1 MIRRTLM
8 RRAYNKGEWNTAKYH
23 ASKIINIPKEQK
35 LARSVLIRACW
46 KQKDFSEVIHL
57 NSLWGDAFQELSDKA
72 EYSLQKQNSSDAK
85 IHHPK
90 TLTIHNSQP
99 VPNDSNIEW
108 NEEDLTQNFIQ
119 EGSRLWMIHPYGW
132 THWDMPNDFMLSLT
146 HPDLLRLTAEVLL
159 YPWHKSTRYPLEG
172 TRQLGTFPSLAFSA
186 GTDST
191 AAALIMPEN
200 TILGYHRRNF
210 KSLLDHRNAERLLD
224 FMKNKKQKTVI
235 DISSNHELLRT
246 YHFKQIGFSSD
257 FACATHLILLAD
269 HFDIGAIAFGMP
281 LDNTWLK
288 KGRRFREF
296 LETDYYIYWDER
308 FSKCGLDLLLPIAGL
323 SEAGAMKICT
333 NENLLPYLNS
343 CLRGDGVSG
352 CGTCWKCFHKNGPL
366 GRPFDIR
373 ASEIQTLLQRR
384 PLPTATHALWAI
396 KQLKLEAEVP
406 DLKECLKQDFSWW
419 TSYYPPAKEILP
431 ERWKKEIWQNITN
444 QLSPMEKPYLVE
456 SINYFDE

>member
-1 MIRRTLM
+1 MLRRTLM
-8 RRAYNKGEWNTAKYH
+8 RRAYNKGNWKKAKLH
-23 ASKIINIPKEQK
+23 AYKIINIPKEQQ
-35 LARSVLIRACW
+35 LARSVLIRTCW
-46 KQKDFSEVIHL
+46 NQEDYSEVIRL
-57 NSLWGDAFQELSDKA
+57 NSLWENAFQELSDKA
-72 EYSLQKQNSSDAK
+72 EYSLRIQNSTDGK
-85 IHHPK
+85 IHHPRII
-90 TLTIHNSQP
+90 TLHKSQP
-99 VPNDSNIEW
+99 SPEKSGVEW
-108 NEEDLTQNFIQ
+108 NDKDMVQNFIQ
-119 EGSRLWMIHPYGW
+119 EGSRLWMIHPQGW
-132 THWDMPNDFMLSLT
+132 THWDMPNDFALSQT
-146 HPDLLRLTAEVLL
+146 HPDLLRLTAEILL
-159 YPWHKSTRYPLEG
+159 HPWHKSSQTPLEG
-172 TRQLGTFPSLAFSA
+172 TRILGTKPSLAFSA

-191 AAALIMPEN
+191 AAALLMPEN

-210 KSLLDHRNAERLLD
+210 KSILDHRNADRLLSH
-224 FMKNKKQKTVI
+224 MKYERDKIII
-235 DISSNHELLRT
+235 DISSNHELIRT

-373 ASEIQTLLQRR
+373 ASGIQTLLQRR

-444 QLSPMEKPYLVE
+444 QLSPMEKPYPVE